1 MSTGVPGFFGQKAA
15 SGYPPIIDSVTLTEL
30 SPGDGTLFGNQAF
43 GIDVVMTD
51 PGKPVAGKAL
61 KGYID
66 GTFNEPILTDFLL
79 TAARNNFNPD
89 KTFYAVDSSG
99 AAFDGGAG
107 SPTTSNFVSVAH
119 FAQRLDRVNL
129 YDNHFLAVTDD
140 NKLAYSLGGLVWEM
154 HDAGIPGA
162 IFRKVQPFYTEEG
175 VDGDP
180 IFVACGELS
189 GGGYFLATCYNKT
202 SFVLDQTLGSEVVS
216 LARGGDR
223 PSQRGTGVYAC
234 TATNVYQ
241 RQDPDFDWVAVNAGG
256 GPYQYADGFFTIG
269 GGVLYGSGGAFDNFG
284 LVPQPTLTGAFDDRH
299 DRPSAFTQGSFR
311 FYGEGG
317 IVNADANNL
326 TVQQQTTASQ
336 YSSLYGKQVYGSP
349 GIASVTGGVTPI
361 GDGNAP
367 LTYARD
373 IVGSIPGYNDENKLR
388 SYQYNNTVSVVVG
401 NGGQII
407 FAVKQTTTVRFKSD
421 LNLSLIDKYDTL
433 TQVYD
438 NTEFPASTWIVLDK
452 YTTGGDYW
460 MELIATGDPYYWA
473 SGLFEYYAAQ
483 GRTRFRGG
491 STPVG
496 PTRRYLGMT
505 NYAGAYNNVESLV
518 STDPGFTDQQTTS
531 DTIPDIRFPIFVT
544 DDSGFNNRLEDY
556 VQPGATFTVE
566 LQASNLSGS
575 DTDSDTV
582 TPS

>member
-30 SPGDGTLFGNQAF
+30 SPADGTLFGNQAF
-43 GIDVVMTD
+43 GVDVVMTD

-66 GTFNEPILTDFLL
+66 GTFNEPVLTDFL
-79 TAARNNFNPD
+79 ASAVRNDFNPD
-89 KTFYAVDSSG
+89 KTFYAADGSG

-119 FAQRLDRVNL
+119 FAQKLPGFGNL
-129 YDNHFLAVTDD
+129 FDNHFLAVTDD

-154 HDAGIPGA
+154 HDDAGIPGA
-162 IFRKVQPFYTEEG
+162 IFRKVQPFYTEDG
-175 VDGDP
+175 VDGEP

-202 SFVLDQTLGSEVVS
+202 SFVLDETLGSEVVS
-216 LARGGDR
+216 LAPGRVLYDAPQGGI
-223 PSQRGTGVYAC
+223 GMYAC
-234 TATNVYQ
+234 TATTVYQ
-241 RQDPDFDWVAVNAGG
+241 RRDPDFDWFAIETGS
-256 GPYQYADGFFTIG
+256 GPYQYADGRFMIRN
-269 GGVLYGSGGAFDNFG
+269 GVLYVDGAILDSSS
-284 LVPQPTLTGAFDDRH
+284 TLTGAFDDRY
-299 DRPSAFTQGSFR
+299 DRPRAFAGDAFL

-317 IVNADANNL
+317 IVNADAEGF
-326 TVQQQTTASQ
+326 TVQQTSTASQ
-336 YSSLYGKQVYGSP
+336 YSGLYGEQVYGRP

-361 GDGNAP
+361 GDGSAP

-373 IVGSIPGYNDENKLR
+373 IVGSLPAYNDRNELR
-388 SYQYNNTVSVVVG
+388 SYQYNNPVSVVVG

-407 FAVKQTTTVRFKSD
+407 FAVKQTFTVQFKSD
-421 LNLSLIDKYDTL
+421 LNLSLISKYDTL
-433 TQVYD
+433 TVVID
-438 NTEFPASTWIVLDK
+438 NTEQPENTWLVLDK
-452 YTTGGDYW
+452 RTVGGDDY
-460 MELIATGDPYYWA
+460 MDLIPTGDPEYWA
-473 SGLFEYYAAQ
+473 SGLFELYAT
-483 GRTRFRGG
+483 RRRFRGG

-518 STDPGFTDQQTTS
+518 STDPGFTDQQTTG
-531 DTIPDIRFPIFVT
+531 DTIPDIRFPIFVV
-544 DDSGFNNRLEDY
+544 DDSGFNNRFEGY
-556 VQPGATFTVE
+556 VQPGATLTVE
-566 LQASNLSGS
+566 LKASNLSGS